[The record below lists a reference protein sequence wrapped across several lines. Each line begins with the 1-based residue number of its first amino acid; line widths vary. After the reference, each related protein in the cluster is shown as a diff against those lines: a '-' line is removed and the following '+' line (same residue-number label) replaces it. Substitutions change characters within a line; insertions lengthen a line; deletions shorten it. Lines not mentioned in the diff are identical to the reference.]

1 MKLYLVT
8 IVILVLVVFNVVFM
22 LKSANYDQAY
32 LPEPQTKSTIDNAQ
46 AAFILPI
53 SEASYIPILDTNVY
67 LPVIDAKAAM
77 VYDINSSRYLYAQ
90 NIKEKLPI
98 ASLTKILTAIAVIE
112 NLNLKDVVSVSN
124 TAIKVDG
131 EKQDLYLGE
140 RFIVEDLVKM
150 MLVKSSND
158 AAYAL
163 TEHAKANN
171 IDLIQKMNLK
181 AADLGMYNSY
191 FKDSAGLDDE
201 AYSSAED
208 VGKLVKHLLTYPRLL
223 NILSQQSTSI
233 KSLDSIEHHIQ
244 TTNRLLGEV
253 PNVLGGKTGYTE
265 GALGCL
271 VLIVEVSSKNDK
283 IISVILGSNERFTD
297 TTKLVQWSQQAY
309 KW

>member
-32 LPEPQTKSTIDNAQ
+32 LPEPQTKSTIDNAK

-140 RFIVEDLVKM
+140 R
-150 MLVKSSND
+150 
-158 AAYAL
+158 
-163 TEHAKANN
+163 
-171 IDLIQKMNLK
+171 LI
-181 AADLGMYNSY
+181 S
-191 FKDSAGLDDE
+191 
-201 AYSSAED
+201 
-208 VGKLVKHLLTYPRLL
+208 
-223 NILSQQSTSI
+223 
-233 KSLDSIEHHIQ
+233 
-244 TTNRLLGEV
+244 
-253 PNVLGGKTGYTE
+253 
-265 GALGCL
+265 
-271 VLIVEVSSKNDK
+271 
-283 IISVILGSNERFTD
+283 
-297 TTKLVQWSQQAY
+297 W
-309 KW
+309 